1 MLFLFAVFPGNSE
14 IRVPRLGTAFELILP
29 GVEELPL
36 QLQLAGQL
44 MNVLAGLH
52 TFDDLPFEL
61 QGVTT
66 PLRLLRHLLAP
77 FDAKCVY
84 SECLTFGVQSMN
96 TKIAYPRSSAFIR
109 GHFFQSSNGS
119 MRFSQLSQMGPAREG
134 KRWPPG
140 RSWNSTSSQRRRN
153 RRPYCSGRSAG

>member
-1 MLFLFAVFPGNSE
+1 MLFLFAVFRGNSQ
-14 IRVPRLGTAFELILP
+14 IRVPRFGTAFELILP

-52 TFDDLPFEL
+52 SLDDLPFEL

-66 PLRLLRHLLAP
+66 PLRLLRHLLATP

-84 SECLTFGVQSMN
+84 SECLTLGVQSIN
-96 TKIAYPRSSAFIR
+96 ADKHLVLSAFICV
-109 GHFFQSSNGS
+109 H
-119 MRFSQLSQMGPAREG
+119 L
-134 KRWPPG
+134 
-140 RSWNSTSSQRRRN
+140 
-153 RRPYCSGRSAG
+153 RPYVLNATARCSASSSEIGR